1 MPDGVV
7 IPQLPEVQVVLTT
20 LQLGQLV
27 DVLPA
32 AQAGVAE
39 LLEELAALLATLLV
53 AAELEALLLEAELVA
68 VLVAAELLALELE
81 AELAAALLAEEALL
95 ELATELL
102 AATEDLL
109 LLELAAELAAL
120 ELAAELAT
128 ELEALLLDAA
138 EAALDE
144 VLAVSGIEHSLIP
157 PATRAPNVAWA
168 QAKLPLSVA

>member
-7 IPQLPEVQVVLTT
+7 MPQLPEVHVVFTT

-27 DVLPA
+27 EVLPA
-32 AQAGVAE
+32 AQAVVAE
-39 LLEELAALLATLLV
+39 LLEELAVLLVTLLA
-53 AAELEALLLEAELVA
+53 AAELDALLLEAELVA
-68 VLVAAELLALELE
+68 VLVATELLALELE
-81 AELAAALLAEEALL
+81 AELATALLADEALL

-109 LLELAAELAAL
+109 LELAAEL
-120 ELAAELAT
+120 EV
-128 ELEALLLDAA
+128 LLLDAV

-144 VLAVSGIEHSLIP
+144 VLAVRGIEHSLTP
-157 PATRAPNVAWA
+157 PATRAPNVVWV